1 MGRKEVGLLEFGI
14 NGSRCESKTKGERII
29 ANGQARGDEGR
40 KWGPG
45 RVIPKGTGHHHK
57 KNIEK
62 GENFTGRGEGR

>member
-1 MGRKEVGLLEFGI
+1 MDERCPGMAVD
-14 NGSRCESKTKGERII
+14 SRYPLSGFERII